1 MNLDKI
7 NRTVT
12 LLCPTCGGSDMES
25 IGGHHQQSELLKCN
39 NCGLQL
45 SRDELMNS
53 NQENINANLDEMKQ
67 EAVKEAKSEIEKM
80 LRDAFKGNKNI
91 TFK

>member
-25 IGGHHQQSELLKCN
+25 ISGTHDESELLKCN
-39 NCGLQL
+39 GCGLEI
-45 SRDELMNS
+45 SKDELMNA

-67 EAVKEAKSEIEKM
+67 EAVKEVKSEIEKM
-80 LRDAFKGNKNI
+80 LRDAFKGSKNI
-91 TFK
+91 SFK

>member
-1 MNLDKI
+1 VNLDKI

-25 IGGHHQQSELLKCN
+25 KGEAHQESELLKCN
-39 NCGLQL
+39 SCGLEL
-45 SRDELMNS
+45 SRDELMNA
-53 NQENINANLDEMKQ
+53 NQENINVNIDEMKQ
-67 EAVKEAKSEIEKM
+67 EAVKEAKSELEKM
-80 LRDAFKGNKNI
+80 LKNAFKGSKNI